1 MKNKE
6 ILRRIYYE
14 NKAINRN
21 LQRVMNIMLLGI
33 LGGIAKEAKESE
45 DPKEKGLVKAG
56 IILAAITNVILT
68 MSDILDYCKTLKSDS
83 YEK

>member
-6 ILRRIYYE
+6 ILRKIYYE

-21 LQRVMNIMLLGI
+21 LQRLINIVLIGI
-33 LGGIAKEAKESE
+33 LGRLAKEAKESE

-68 MSDILDYCKTLKSDS
+68 MSDIFDYCKTLKSDS